1 MDREPVYFLVDSSV
15 LPEVFSKVIEVK
27 KILEAKKAKTVNDA
41 VQAVGISRSAY
52 YKYKDYVF
60 PFYEITQGKIVTLFV
75 VLEDIPGILSNL
87 LSVIAKVRANILTI
101 NQNIP
106 INGVAN
112 ITISIRTGNMIGN
125 IQQFI
130 SQVEK
135 IEGVKKVEILATE

>member
-1 MDREPVYFLVDSSV
+1 M
-15 LPEVFSKVIEVK
+15 
-27 KILEAKKAKTVNDA
+27 
-41 VQAVGISRSAY
+41 
-52 YKYKDYVF
+52 
-60 PFYEITQGKIVTLFV
+60 
-75 VLEDIPGILSNL
+75 SNL